1 MSVTQRL
8 FRPSTLGRGRRH
20 ETVSRRSP
28 STQIAVPNGDG
39 LCVSHYVAKYGRP
52 PVDVGWPLPGSEL
65 LSKVM
70 AALAESNA
78 ARHIFCPSSN
88 YIEYDNGKQF
98 EDPVKYVPPQK
109 EDWLT
114 RKMNAP
120 FEKGESVLNFN
131 VAST

>member
-1 MSVTQRL
+1 M
-8 FRPSTLGRGRRH
+8 PH
-20 ETVSRRSP
+20 ETEASAS
-28 STQIAVPNGDG
+28 IAVPNGDG

-52 PVDVGWPLPGSEL
+52 PQDVGWPLPGSEL

-78 ARHIFCPSSN
+78 AKHIFCPRDN

-98 EDPVKYVPPQK
+98 EDPIKYVPPQK

-120 FEKGESVLNFN
+120 FEKGADS
-131 VAST
+131 ASISFDFST

>member
-1 MSVTQRL
+1 M
-8 FRPSTLGRGRRH
+8 
-20 ETVSRRSP
+20 
-28 STQIAVPNGDG
+28 PNGDG

-78 ARHIFCPSSN
+78 ARHIFCPSTN

-98 EDPVKYVPPQK
+98 EDPVKYVLTQRMLKLIQVDSSPPRHRRDASFVARRCPCHTGPAPEGGLAHA
-109 EDWLT
+109 EDE
-114 RKMNAP
+114 RA
-120 FEKGESVLNFN
+120 V
-131 VAST
+131 

>member
-1 MSVTQRL
+1 M
-8 FRPSTLGRGRRH
+8 
-20 ETVSRRSP
+20 
-28 STQIAVPNGDG
+28 PNGDG

-78 ARHIFCPSSN
+78 ARHIFCPSTN

-98 EDPVKYVPPQK
+98 EDPVTYVPPQK

-120 FEKGESVLNFN
+120 FEKGESALNFN
-131 VAST
+131 FAST

>member
-1 MSVTQRL
+1 M
-8 FRPSTLGRGRRH
+8 
-20 ETVSRRSP
+20 
-28 STQIAVPNGDG
+28 PNGDG

-98 EDPVKYVPPQK
+98 EDPVTYVPPQK

-120 FEKGESVLNFN
+120 FEKGR
-131 VAST
+131 